1 MPFFPNATGFTVEK
15 TTMNDIA
22 GNYTEDNNTTNN
34 TTTDSNNTK
43 AETLTNSHNNSS
55 QRIAVGGFAIPLT
68 VDVLY

>member
-1 MPFFPNATGFTVEK
+1 MPFFPNATNFTVEK
-15 TTMNDIA
+15 PTMNDIA

-43 AETLTNSHNNSS
+43 NETMTNSHNNSS
-55 QRIAVGGFAIPLT
+55 QRCCWWVCHSFH